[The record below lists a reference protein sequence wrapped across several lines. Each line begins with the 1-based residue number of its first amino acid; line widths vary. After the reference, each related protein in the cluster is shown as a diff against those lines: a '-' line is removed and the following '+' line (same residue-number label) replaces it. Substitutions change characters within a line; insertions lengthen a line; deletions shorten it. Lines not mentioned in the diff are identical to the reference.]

1 MTKEQRIAEIDE
13 RIHALQG
20 ERRSLMKGFTTVEK
34 IFGEAFAGFSE
45 DELTRYLAWSAAL
58 AVLRAVFRQRSG
70 KHIPKQKAPEIRAV
84 LTELRALMERH
95 RKGER
100 A

>member
-13 RIHALQG
+13 RIHALQS

-58 AVLRAVFRQRSG
+58 AVLRTVFRQRSG
-70 KHIPKQKAPEIRAV
+70 KTILKQNAPDIRAV
-84 LTELRALMERH
+84 LKELRDLIERH
-95 RKGER
+95 RKGQL
-100 A
+100 